1 MNDNMTLTLRPI
13 SAGDIADVMRIQA
26 QCYPVSMQ
34 EPEDVVLSRIE
45 AAGHTSLVAHA
56 GNAGVCAY
64 VFAYPGKLGGVTKL
78 NRAFALPVNPDT
90 LYIHDLAV
98 PPGAA
103 GKGLARK
110 LVAGLVDLAGA
121 RRLVHAALVSVQDS
135 QAFWER
141 LGFAVTQPDSP
152 GSREALATYPG
163 GACYM
168 TMPLE
173 P

>member
-110 LVAGLVDLAGA
+110 LVAGLVDLARNGGWPTRRWSRCRTRTRSGSAWALPLLSRTA
-121 RRLVHAALVSVQDS
+121 RVRAKPWRLIRAA
-135 QAFWER
+135 
-141 LGFAVTQPDSP
+141 P
-152 GSREALATYPG
+152 AT
-163 GACYM
+163 
-168 TMPLE
+168 
-173 P
+173 